1 MIDDFDF
8 DPRSKRI
15 VLLCRG
21 STGERWLEIQSS
33 DGEVIHRLSQDYL
46 PFHPR
51 WSPDGAKVAFSGN
64 IGPVYV
70 HDVTTDET
78 TAVFD
83 DPVLKAGFGRW
94 SPGGKHLAFT
104 AYGRHATDRGSTPPP
119 DLFCH
124 ELATGRTDRLT
135 LTDNHVDRFPVWS
148 PTGGQIAFHRE
159 DLDTVGSL
167 KKIVVYDRQRKT
179 VRTVLEGNKTQH
191 FGLFPWSGDERW
203 FSLSEQTGSD
213 YRIRIVDLSGREVN
227 CPGFPGMEG
236 AFSPVPGS
244 NDLLCIDSGVMVW
257 REVPSARIRATI
269 RLPAG
274 VGVAKELTWHKVA
287 FGDGGR
293 CVYFLGTDHKVY
305 RWEEGAGC
313 AVYAEYDEPVPEFRI
328 EEFTVT
334 ASDGLELPAHR
345 LVPVSP
351 RNVAVLWVHGG
362 PGGTLEP
369 TDPWAMGLVRE
380 GFEVVRV
387 AYRGT
392 KGFGDDLYRAN
403 QGAAGIKD
411 VQDVI
416 DAGIEWQKRFGA
428 DRGLA
433 YMGNSYGAYLGL
445 MAAKHPTSPFEFVV
459 ATCTPMSLRVL
470 PLRYDTLLP
479 SDPAERER
487 ALGERSV
494 PRNVEH
500 IRAPVLLFHGELDT
514 VASTRDVRQLQALI
528 NGSGGDCSLVVY
540 SDDTHTLAKHR
551 ADIFE
556 KVSRFVGRAA

>member
-21 STGERWLEIQSS
+21 VTGERWLEIRSP
-33 DGEVIHRLSQDYL
+33 DGEVIRRLSQDYL

-51 WSPDGAKVAFSGN
+51 WSPDGAKVAFSSNDGS
-64 IGPVYV
+64 VCL
-70 HDVTTDET
+70 HDVTADVT
-78 TAVFD
+78 TTVYD
-83 DPVLKAGFGRW
+83 DPVLRAGFGRW
-94 SPGGKHLAFT
+94 SPDGKRLAFT
-104 AYGRHATDRGSTPPP
+104 AYGRHATERGFPLPP

-124 ELATGRTDRLT
+124 DLAAGRTDRLT
-135 LTDNHVDRFPVWS
+135 STDNYVDRFPVWS
-148 PTGGQIAFHRE
+148 PSGGQIAFHRD
-159 DLDTVGSL
+159 DLDTDRSP
-167 KKIVVYDRQRKT
+167 KKAVVYDRIRKS
-179 VRTVLEGNKTQH
+179 VRSVLEGEAIQC

-203 FSLSEQTGSD
+203 FSLREKTEAG
-213 YRIRIVDLSGREVN
+213 YRTRVVDLSGQIPDCLN
-227 CPGFPGMEG
+227 YPGQEG
-236 AFSPVPGS
+236 AFSPAPGS
-244 NDLLCIDSGVMVW
+244 TDLLCIGSGEMVW
-257 REVPSARIRATI
+257 CEVPSARIRATI
-269 RLPAG
+269 PLPAG

-287 FGDGGR
+287 FEDGGR

-313 AVYAEYDEPVPEFRI
+313 AVYAVYDEPAPEYRLQ
-328 EEFTVT
+328 EFTVT

-345 LVPVSP
+345 LVPASP
-351 RNVAVLWVHGG
+351 RNVAVLWVQGG
-362 PGGTLEP
+362 PGVTLEP
-369 TDPWAMGLVRE
+369 TDSWAMGLVRE

-392 KGFGDDLYRAN
+392 NGFGDDLYHAN
-403 QGAAGIKD
+403 RGVAGIKD

-416 DAGIEWQKRFGA
+416 DTGNAWQKRFGA

-445 MAAKHPTSPFEFVV
+445 MAAKHPASPFAFVV
-459 ATCTPMSLRVL
+459 ATCAPMSLRVM

-479 SDPAERER
+479 SDPSERER
-487 ALGERSV
+487 ALEERSV
-494 PRNVEH
+494 PKNVDK

-514 VASTRDVRQLQALI
+514 VASTDDVRQLQALI

-556 KVSRFVGRAA
+556 KVSRFVDRAA